1 MATGSIANIDLTI
14 LDNSAFAII
23 NHLREQNK
31 RINLDKIYD
40 ELIKTINF
48 QNTSKEHLYN
58 KINEL
63 IIQGKIRNKPNR
75 NDYSYRI
82 NVSII
87 DFNIKLLEY
96 SSLLAS
102 DLYFATPNTKHSST
116 SESVKPINNIPK
128 RLSIYLKRILIAKNL
143 SKE

>member
-1 MATGSIANIDLTI
+1 MQISILPSLTTV
-14 LDNSAFAII
+14 LLLL
-23 NHLREQNK
+23 LREQNK
-31 RINLDKIYD
+31 RINLEKIYD